1 MTVCPSC
8 NTQNEDSAQFCINC
22 GTPLVVAPPQPE
34 GTVACPSCGAANP
47 PGAQFCV
54 GCGTPLASSPVP
66 AGEPQPVASAVSAEP
81 APEPA
86 PDVAPAPP
94 DAIVLSSRPEAAPMS
109 PLFASAAGAASAA
122 AASASLGR
130 KDLGLALIL
139 EILPALVGFFGIGW
153 IYSGNVTV
161 GVILLIGMLLW
172 EGLGLVVAIATVG
185 IGCLCLIPINLVV
198 IAVSA
203 FLLHSYARQRP
214 ELFGA

>member
-1 MTVCPSC
+1 MIVCPSC
-8 NTQNEDSAQFCINC
+8 NTQNEDSAQFCVNC
-22 GTPLVVAPPQPE
+22 GTPLMAPPQPE
-34 GTVACPSCGAANP
+34 GAVACPSCGTANP

-54 GCGTPLASSPVP
+54 NCGTPLTSGSVL
-66 AGEPQPVASAVSAEP
+66 AGEQQPTVSAEP
-81 APEPA
+81 APEPP
-86 PDVAPAPP
+86 PDVAPTPP
-94 DAIVLSSRPEAAPMS
+94 EAAVPSPRPEAAPVS
-109 PLFASAAGAASAA
+109 PLFASAAGAAGAA
-122 AASASLGR
+122 AAPASSGR

-161 GVILLIGMLLW
+161 GVVLLIGMLLW
-172 EGLGLVVAIATVG
+172 EGLGLVVALLTVG

>member
-8 NTQNEDSAQFCINC
+8 NTQNEDSAQFCVNC
-22 GTPLVVAPPQPE
+22 GTPLMAPPQPE
-34 GTVACPSCGAANP
+34 GAVACPSCGTANP
-47 PGAQFCV
+47 PGAQFCIN
-54 GCGTPLASSPVP
+54 CGTPLTSGSVL
-66 AGEPQPVASAVSAEP
+66 AGEQQPAVSAEL
-81 APEPA
+81 APQ
-86 PDVAPAPP
+86 PP
-94 DAIVLSSRPEAAPMS
+94 SDLAQTPPSATVPPSTPEAAPMS

-122 AASASLGR
+122 AVAGSSSR

-161 GVILLIGMLLW
+161 GVVLLIAMLLW
-172 EGLGLVVAIATVG
+172 EGLGLVVALFTVG

-203 FLLHSYARQRP
+203 FLLHSYARQHP
-214 ELFGA
+214 ELFAA